1 MGAILV
7 VEDDDDIRE
16 LIAGMLRREGYEVL
30 EAEHGA
36 HALEILDRQSVPPCL
51 MLLDLMMPVMTGP
64 ELLKVLS
71 DNDRLTSLPV
81 VVVSAG
87 GRPEEAP
94 QAQQFIRKPPSPELL
109 RSVAAQFCGPSA
121 AARP

>member
-1 MGAILV
+1 MGAILI

-16 LIAGMLRREGYEVL
+16 LLAAMLRREGYNVL

-36 HALEILDRQSVPPCL
+36 QALEILETESIEPCL
-51 MLLDLMMPVMTGP
+51 ILLDLMMPVMTGQ

-71 DNDRLTSLPV
+71 DSDRLASVPV

-87 GRPEEAP
+87 GRPEETPEARH
-94 QAQQFIRKPPSPELL
+94 FVRKPPSPELL
-109 RSVAAQFCGPSA
+109 RDLAAQFC
-121 AARP
+121 RPAI